1 MLLAASAATSG
12 RGSPFHSLGVSAIG
26 YRDRSVIDTDEFF
39 ELESLIN
46 WGCTDPSRQMT
57 FLKLLQSS
65 PAFATDTDEFG
76 ITLLMFAAEAGN
88 LEAVQQLC
96 RLGADAGA
104 LASTGDT
111 PLICVIRGYSNEQ
124 EIKASSAIINTLVQH
139 GGNPN
144 QLGWQGCSAL
154 HYAVIYGLTA
164 LVHQLLLGGA
174 DPLVRL
180 CDPPSDQNA
189 IELAESYRFQGNDQQ
204 RNAILTLLKMAET
217 RFSSGAEEGRSGGF

>member
-1 MLLAASAATSG
+1 M
-12 RGSPFHSLGVSAIG
+12 
-26 YRDRSVIDTDEFF
+26 IDTEEFF
-39 ELESLIN
+39 EIEALIN

-57 FLKLLQSS
+57 FLKLLQTS
-65 PAFATDTDEFG
+65 PAFATDSDEFG

-96 RLGADAGA
+96 RLGADARA

-111 PLICVIRGYSNEQ
+111 PLICAIRGLSNEQ
-124 EIKASSAIINTLVQH
+124 ETKARSAIINTLVQH

-154 HYAVIYGLTA
+154 HYAVIYGLTD

-180 CDPPSDQNA
+180 CDPPSDENA

-204 RNAILTLLKMAET
+204 RNAILTLLKN
-217 RFSSGAEEGRSGGF
+217 G